1 MRFGH
6 PRLLWSAAVIG
17 FVGLLALIAWQGWD
31 ARVEDET
38 ASFFAPVQRGLRQ
51 AAEPLANLISEL
63 DDFDRLEEENRA
75 LRQRIE
81 QLEAQNA
88 RLREQQL
95 QVSGRA
101 ELLEVQ
107 AESEDL
113 LVPARVIIRDLTGLR
128 TIVGIDRGRDHGV
141 AVGMPVLAAG
151 GTLAGIVTEVR
162 ANTSYVRLVTDPDS
176 AIRVLHQPS
185 RTESVATGDTLGNL
199 DAMLPWTAE
208 VELGHIFVTSG
219 LDGLLPQGLPVARV
233 SSATGS
239 VQEAF
244 RQVRLQPLA
253 PLEQLEQVL
262 VQLTYSP
269 PDLRAEEEGGEAGEE
284 GQSKEEQS
292 TTSSA
297 PESTSGGAP

>member
-1 MRFGH
+1 MRFGR
-6 PRLLWSAAVIG
+6 PRLVWSAALAAFIA
-17 FVGLLALIAWQGWD
+17 LLALIAWQGWD
-31 ARVEDET
+31 APVEDQT

-51 AAEPLANLISEL
+51 AAEPLANLIAEL

-81 QLEAQNA
+81 QLEAHNA
-88 RLREQQL
+88 RLREEQL
-95 QVSGRA
+95 QVRGRA

-107 AESEDL
+107 AESRDL

-128 TIVGIDRGRDHGV
+128 TIVGIDRGGNDGV
-141 AVGMPVLAAG
+141 AVGMPVLATG
-151 GTLAGIVTEVR
+151 GTLAGIVTEVHAR
-162 ANTSYVRLVTDPDS
+162 ISYVRLVTDPDS

-199 DAMLPWTAE
+199 DAMLPWSAE

-269 PDLRAEEEGGEAGEE
+269 PDLRADEEDGAGDADDADGAPEAGAP
-284 GQSKEEQS
+284 
-292 TTSSA
+292 TARSA
-297 PESTSGGAP
+297 P

>member
-1 MRFGH
+1 MRFGR
-6 PRLLWSAAVIG
+6 PRLQWAIG
-17 FVGLLALIAWQGWD
+17 LVVLIALLALVVWQGWD
-31 ARVEDET
+31 APVEDET

-51 AAEPLANLISEL
+51 AAEPLANLVSEL

-88 RLREQQL
+88 RLRELQL

-113 LVPARVIIRDLTGLR
+113 LLPARVIIRDLTGLR
-128 TIVGIDRGRDHGV
+128 TIVGLDRGSADGV
-141 AVGMPVLAAG
+141 AVGMPVLATG
-151 GTLAGIVTEVR
+151 GTLVGIVTEVR
-162 ANTSYVRLVTDPDS
+162 PGSCYVRLITDPDS

-199 DAMLPWTAE
+199 NAQLPWSAE

-219 LDGLLPQGLPVARV
+219 LDGLLPQGLPIARV

-253 PLEQLEQVL
+253 PLAQLEQVL
-262 VQLTYSP
+262 VQLTFAP
-269 PDLRAEEEGGEAGEE
+269 PDLRGSAEPAAA
-284 GQSKEEQS
+284 Q
-292 TTSSA
+292 
-297 PESTSGGAP
+297 GAP